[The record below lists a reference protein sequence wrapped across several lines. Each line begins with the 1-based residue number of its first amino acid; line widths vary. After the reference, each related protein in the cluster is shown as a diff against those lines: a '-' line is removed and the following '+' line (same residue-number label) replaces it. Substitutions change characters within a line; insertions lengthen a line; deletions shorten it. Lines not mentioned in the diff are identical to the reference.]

1 MFTRHINRDFVQSA
15 VCLLLAVAIVTASLT
30 FGALG
35 VESLVSDRPVVIVT
49 QIA

>member
-1 MFTRHINRDFVQSA
+1 MFTRHINRDLVQST
-15 VCLLLAVAIVTASLT
+15 VCLLLAVAIVTASLA

-35 VESLVSDRPVVIVT
+35 VESLASDRPVVTVT